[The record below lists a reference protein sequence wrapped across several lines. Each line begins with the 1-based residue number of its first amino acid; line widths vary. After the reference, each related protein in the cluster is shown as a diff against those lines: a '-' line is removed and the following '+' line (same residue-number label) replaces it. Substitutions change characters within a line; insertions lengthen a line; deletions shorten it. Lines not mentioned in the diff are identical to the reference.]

1 MFGTLSIQ
9 IGIGSTREENNTTR
23 RRAKMLMW
31 VISVNRNW
39 SIHRMAGLPTSPKC
53 LSSLAYKWINIF
65 QSRGKNISTNTSTH
79 SVPTS
84 FRKATTFL
92 QDEHL
97 KEIFAASD
105 KSYFYFKVQ
114 CHYSFRKNDPPHNL
128 KVALCIVSGKVKHT
142 YCTCVAGAVG
152 FCNHVIAFMMK
163 VCKFILYSCK
173 SVSDLENEDDM
184 QPKQAWTSMLQQWHL
199 KGRGDTIVPQPAMAV
214 VVHKTYQDLDL
225 LQEKLGRAAYYM
237 KPGHFKVGEVK
248 GQMSRGCVKGRKQKI
263 LKRHWHK

>member
-1 MFGTLSIQ
+1 MFLEK
-9 IGIGSTREENNTTR
+9 RVEEYINSGHVRNIVDPDRNRIYTR
-23 RRAKMLMW
+23 RKQHNEATSKDVDVSDFGESQLKYPSDGWSTDLTKMPFFTRVQMNQH
-31 VISVNRNW
+31 ISK
-39 SIHRMAGLPTSPKC
+39 S
-53 LSSLAYKWINIF
+53 
-65 QSRGKNISTNTSTH
+65 GKNISTNTSTH

-184 QPKQAWTSMLQQWHL
+184 QPKQA
-199 KGRGDTIVPQPAMAV
+199 
-214 VVHKTYQDLDL
+214 
-225 LQEKLGRAAYYM
+225 
-237 KPGHFKVGEVK
+237 
-248 GQMSRGCVKGRKQKI
+248 
-263 LKRHWHK
+263 